1 MSHLPLSFFVVVAVA
16 VAVGCFDG
24 GDGIVD
30 RKSSVDY
37 LFGLVVIYFYN
48 RADLA
53 GWSTMEQRDDAMV

>member
-53 GWSTMEQRDDAMV
+53 GAAGR